1 MKKQEYTA
9 TGPDLTNPAPFK
21 KLRIPLPEKLE
32 TDAEFTQLFHRAIS
46 EFHHAINAYG
56 MRYGYADRQRLLVY
70 IMQALKEVMPKVN
83 PEYIEM
89 FPDYLDGI
97 RSLVAQMIIM
107 SMDYTGKHPEEDG
120 IEKMYM
126 KDDQ

>member
-1 MKKQEYTA
+1 MKKQEYAA
-9 TGPDLTNPAPFK
+9 TGHDLTNPAPFK
-21 KLRIPLPEKLE
+21 KLRIPLPQKLE
-32 TDAEFTQLFHRAIS
+32 TDAEFTQLFHWAIS

-56 MRYGYADRQRLLVY
+56 KRYGYADRQRLLVY

-83 PEYIEM
+83 PEYIEN
-89 FPDYLDGI
+89 FPESLDGI
-97 RSLVAQMIIM
+97 RSLVAQVIIM

>member
-9 TGPDLTNPAPFK
+9 TGPDLINPAPFK
-21 KLRIPLPEKLE
+21 KLRIPLPQELE
-32 TDAEFTQLFHRAIS
+32 TDAEFTQLFHRGIS

-56 MRYGYADRQRLLVY
+56 KRYGYADRQRLLVY
-70 IMQALKEVMPKVN
+70 IMQALKEIMPKVN
-83 PEYIEM
+83 PEYIEN